1 MDQPGSS
8 QPPPPPPASTTDNP
22 VVAAGRKVKS
32 MLTSHQRPSVRIQRG
47 GGPATQDFAEKP
59 LPALPPRGIDSS
71 TESVNREAAQADT
84 SADLSRQNTFA
95 SRFAGVRTRA
105 GSTVQSLFNRS
116 STHDDKPFENEN
128 EYDTSTVDLLDVMGM
143 SANPFEDAGANNL
156 QTQKLQPSPP

>member
-8 QPPPPPPASTTDNP
+8 QPTPPPPDSTTANP
-22 VVAAGRKVKS
+22 VVAATRKVKS

-47 GGPATQDFAEKP
+47 GAPATQDFAEKP
-59 LPALPPRGIDSS
+59 LPALPPRGVDSS
-71 TESVNREAAQADT
+71 TDSINREVAQTDT

-95 SRFAGVRTRA
+95 SRLAGVRTRA
-105 GSTVQSLFNRS
+105 GSTVQSLFSRDKS

-143 SANPFEDAGANNL
+143 SSEPF
-156 QTQKLQPSPP
+156 